1 MQQSVG
7 GTNDSDPGGYRG
19 CAEVGVLSSIWAIR
33 LGFNQE
39 AIMRD
44 RSMFARLIKWERV
57 SQAEE
62 QHEQRHDSIKP
73 PDRVWGKF
81 MAHIGQKDWLVLDSR
96 ETLER
101 ALVYKWMP
109 LPC

>member
-44 RSMFARLIKWERV
+44 RSMFARLVKWEGV
-57 SQAEE
+57 S
-62 QHEQRHDSIKP
+62 
-73 PDRVWGKF
+73 
-81 MAHIGQKDWLVLDSR
+81 
-96 ETLER
+96 
-101 ALVYKWMP
+101 
-109 LPC
+109 